1 LVSSHVANP
10 YCFQVETA
18 AATAQ
23 RVAKE
28 QAKELEVKRAAK
40 KKEEEAR
47 LAARCR
53 LHPFQH

>member
-1 LVSSHVANP
+1 VANP

-28 QAKELEVKRAAK
+28 QAKELEAKRAAK

-53 LHPFQH
+53 LHPLQH